1 MLSNARL
8 CSPSRNAEPLPSTE
22 EKVFGNSNYLAT
34 PVPLQL
40 NFKTLFIRTIY
51 TFSATAKWELV
62 LVTQGTVRSGS
73 ADFQKVALHP
83 TGTTHGD
90 YTRWHVTQPA
100 IQSPGLGCETKGNS
114 NMHNS
119 NTFGEPARK

>member
-1 MLSNARL
+1 MLSNACL

-51 TFSATAKWELV
+51 MFFATAKGELV

-73 ADFQKVALHP
+73 ANFQKVALYP
-83 TGTTHGD
+83 TGTTHG
-90 YTRWHVTQPA
+90 
-100 IQSPGLGCETKGNS
+100 
-114 NMHNS
+114 
-119 NTFGEPARK
+119 ARRLY